1 MDILTEQQRS
11 WNMSRIRSKNTKPE
25 IIVRRYLYSKG
36 LRYRI
41 HANLPGKPD
50 LVFRQRK
57 IVVFV
62 NGCFWHGHEGCKD
75 FSIPKTRSDFWQE
88 KIGKNISRDKKN
100 YEILKNE
107 GWRVLRIW
115 ECELGKDKMPNLER
129 LYKNLVSED
138 SKG

>member
-1 MDILTEQQRS
+1 
-11 WNMSRIRSKNTKPE
+11 MSRIRSKNTKPE

>member
-50 LVFRQRK
+50 VVFRQRK